1 MKSFF
6 AVILML
12 AAFAQKATLGVA
24 PPQRIVETAV
34 LSDDQYI
41 EQVLYK
47 ATGLLYNQA
56 DDGAMHMRCTVTA
69 IEKTPK
75 GYIFVTAAHCV
86 GSDDTEKE
94 RVKPD
99 KTYFFITSDSD
110 GGSKDFMKAKLLA
123 AGYQH
128 ESDDFALLEV
138 ETDQQF
144 PLIAIGDDVT
154 DHSGQPVVNVASP
167 LGLGKQTFKGIVSS
181 PKLARPVVEGDINWT
196 EAMAIQLFGA
206 NGGSSGSA
214 IICLKQR
221 AICGFLVG
229 TIGGTKIAIQVSRFK
244 TFRRLV
250 AEGKYEYFKPK
261 KATGN

>member
-1 MKSFF
+1 MKVLLIAFLPVVAS
-6 AVILML
+6 
-12 AAFAQKATLGVA
+12 FAQT
-24 PPQRIVETAV
+24 PPT
-34 LSDDQYI
+34 DDQYI

-69 IEKTPK
+69 IEKTQK

-94 RVKPD
+94 KVKPD
-99 KTYFFITSDSD
+99 KTYFFITTDSD
-110 GGSKDFMKAKLLA
+110 GGSKDFMKAKLIG

-138 ETDQQF
+138 ETEQQF
-144 PLIAIGDDVT
+144 PLVAVGNDVS
-154 DHSGQPVVNVASP
+154 DHSGQPIVNVASP

-181 PKLARPVVEGDINWT
+181 PKVSRPVVDGDINWT

-214 IICLKQR
+214 IICLQQR

-229 TIGGTKIAIQVSRFK
+229 TIGATNTIAIQVSRFK
-244 TFRRLV
+244 VWRK
-250 AEGKYEYFKPK
+250 AIGEGKYEYFKPK
-261 KATGN
+261 KKATD

>member
-1 MKSFF
+1 MKHF
-6 AVILML
+6 L
-12 AAFAQKATLGVA
+12 AAAILTLLAPFAQKTA
-24 PPQRIVETAV
+24 PGNLSQQAAGSAV
-34 LSDDQYI
+34 LNDDQYI

-144 PLIAIGDDVT
+144 PLIAVGEDVA
-154 DHSGQPVVNVASP
+154 DHSGQPIVNVASP

-181 PKLARPVVEGDINWT
+181 PRLARPVVEGDINWT
-196 EAMAIQLFGA
+196 QAMAIQLFGA

-229 TIGGTKIAIQVSRFK
+229 TIGGTNTIAIQVSRFK
-244 TFRRLV
+244 AFRLLV

-261 KATGN
+261 K